1 VKVVYFPVYFRLRK
15 RGELRAQ
22 VTATTAVFLVTWFFH
37 AYQTFWL
44 EGSLNF
50 GWPDTIFWGV
60 LGILVIA
67 NVLYEYRHPRR
78 QKHSNGWL
86 AQAIHAAQ
94 VMGTFAV
101 ITTLWSLWSAPTV
114 NSWIYLITH
123 WMRRG

>member
-1 VKVVYFPVYFRLRK
+1 
-15 RGELRAQ
+15 

-78 QKHSNGWL
+78 QEHSNGWL